1 LSATIL
7 LLEKFCCSRRTFN
20 IPAMKMGPLIALLAD
35 FIAVPKAWESAAV
48 AYTLLLTVLLRTETY
63 WLRVGAPEHLNALVL
78 RRLAEQLRT
87 TDFTELIWWS
97 RPTDTELEA
106 RRAILTADSQSQ
118 DKNCF
123 KAF

>member
-1 LSATIL
+1 
-7 LLEKFCCSRRTFN
+7 
-20 IPAMKMGPLIALLAD
+20 MKMGPLIALLAD